1 MYGQVRRILAYFGM
15 DLHDLQ
21 DALDQREGR
30 PIRRR
35 NPFQKQPALEEAFLG
50 ETEELFRR
58 WSRRLA
64 VTQRPR
70 LDQAEAEVM
79 ETVRTLIDDLAVSS
93 GAP

>member
-1 MYGQVRRILAYFGM
+1 M

-50 ETEELFRR
+50 EAEELFRR

-79 ETVRTLIDDLAVSS
+79 ETVRTLIDDLAVPP